1 MKNRI
6 LKFETDSCVVCRMIQ
21 KIIDTLDVSVERIN
35 DADNFDTFKK
45 YNVISVP
52 TFIEIDKDGKEI
64 SRLSGDV
71 TPASVKRWF
80 AAIQG

>member
-21 KIIDTLDVSVERIN
+21 KVINTLDVSVERIN
-35 DADNFDTFKK
+35 DSDNFETFKK

-52 TFIEIDKDGKEI
+52 TFIEIDEEGKEVA
-64 SRLSGDV
+64 RLSGDV
-71 TPASVKRWF
+71 TPTSVKKWLSD
-80 AAIQG
+80 IQD